1 MMEFLPYLVPSIV
14 SALIGIFS
22 FYLYYR
28 VRKAGFAVIGIS
40 FLVGIIPGLVNLAL
54 GGPYLALTLLDR
66 GLDVRE
72 IGAFLSTMSFVQMV
86 VTVAN
91 AVLVSVGLVLLSRDF
106 QTRQ

>member
-40 FLVGIIPGLVNLAL
+40 FLVGIIPNLVNWAL

-72 IGAFLSTMSFVQMV
+72 IGALLSTLGLLQMV
-86 VTVAN
+86 ITVAN
-91 AVLVSVGLVLLSRDF
+91 AVLVSAGLVLLSRDL
-106 QTRQ
+106 QTR

>member
-1 MMEFLPYLVPSIV
+1 MEFLPYLVPSIV

-28 VRKAGFAVIGIS
+28 VRKVGFAVIGIS
-40 FLVGIIPGLVNLAL
+40 FLVGIIPSLVNLAL
-54 GGPYLALTLLDR
+54 GGSYLPLTPLDR

-72 IGAFLSTMSFVQMV
+72 IGVFLSTMSFVQMV
-86 VTVAN
+86 ITVAN
-91 AVLVSVGLVLLSRDF
+91 AVLVSAGLVLLSRDF